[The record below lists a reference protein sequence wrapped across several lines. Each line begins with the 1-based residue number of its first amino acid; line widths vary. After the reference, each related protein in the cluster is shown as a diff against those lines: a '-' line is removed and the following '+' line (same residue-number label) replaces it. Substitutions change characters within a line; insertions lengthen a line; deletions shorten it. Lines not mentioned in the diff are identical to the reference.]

1 MDPILKKAA
10 EFADGMLDLISW
22 MGNRMESKKKL
33 ATPEDVIGQNAEVTI
48 PIKKG
53 QTGEIVVVFEN
64 TRLTYG
70 ARGSDSQQEFHKGE
84 TAIVDRVASSLVYVR
99 KREDANGRKTSLAE
113 TTEKRTESASD
124 SGSAGSTSTAKG
136 GSSTNGGSSSS
147 SASGG
152 STSSGS
158 KKKSKQEKTELLD
171 DKHSEGHS

>member
-53 QTGEIVVVFEN
+53 QTGEIIVVFEN

-70 ARGSDSQQEFHKGE
+70 ARGINSEQEFHKGE
-84 TAIVDRVASSLVYVR
+84 IAVVERVASSLVYVR
-99 KREDANGRKTSLAE
+99 KRDDTNGQKTSLPE
-113 TTEKRTESASD
+113 TSEKLPESASD
-124 SGSAGSTSTAKG
+124 SGSASSTAKG
-136 GSSTNGGSSSS
+136 GSTSSGSASSST
-147 SASGG
+147 SG
-152 STSSGS
+152 GS

-171 DKHSEGHS
+171 DKQAEGHS